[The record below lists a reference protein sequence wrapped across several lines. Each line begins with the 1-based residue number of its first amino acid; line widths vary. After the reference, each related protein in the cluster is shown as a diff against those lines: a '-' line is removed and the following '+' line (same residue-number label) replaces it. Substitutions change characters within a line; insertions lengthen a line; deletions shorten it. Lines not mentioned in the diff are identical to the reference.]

1 MQICRNKAG
10 LSMLPKWLVQGDVNQ
25 TIKNAGK
32 FLVILAPTGHA
43 MTLVS
48 MTAYPSAYSV
58 VNSLPSCEGRGL
70 HSQHQQVDDCTA
82 DPVDR

>member
-1 MQICRNKAG
+1 
-10 LSMLPKWLVQGDVNQ
+10 MLPKWLVQGEIHQ

-32 FLVILAPTGHA
+32 SLVILAPTGQA

-48 MTAYPSAYSV
+48 MKAYPSAYSV
-58 VNSLPSCEGRGL
+58 VNSLPSCKGSGL
-70 HSQHQQVDDCTA
+70 HGQHQQVDDCTA